1 MKNRIVK
8 NKVRS
13 NIISNNNG
21 IALLTVILV
30 IAILGILA
38 AVAIETTG
46 TDIINA
52 GNNIVNQYTVNV
64 SNSAADIILS
74 QIGTNQ
80 GVDAGVGIAGMP
92 LPGYYY
98 YTVENPAALCSP
110 LKLANGNQTNVEI
123 NNTYNIYMAPVP
135 SVSNGITCQS
145 LSSSNIIP
153 VTNSNIVNPDNL
165 PQNNGQ
171 IGFSYFGSY
180 GNAKGYGNNFY
191 FYKGQIDVI
200 SQDIINS
207 NKPSVTAHT
216 GMTFK
221 YGPLNEGG

>member
-1 MKNRIVK
+1 MKNKIAK
-8 NKVRS
+8 NKVNS

-21 IALLTVILV
+21 IALVTVILV

-80 GVDAGVGIAGMP
+80 GVDAGVGAAGMP

-98 YTVENPAALCSP
+98 YTVENQAVLCSP
-110 LKLANGNQTNVEI
+110 SKLANGNPTNIEI
-123 NNTYNIYMAPVP
+123 NNTYNIYIAPVP
-135 SVSNGITCQS
+135 SASNGITCPPLS
-145 LSSSNIIP
+145 LSNIIP

-165 PQNNGQ
+165 PQNKGQ

-200 SQDIINS
+200 SQDIINI
-207 NKPSVTAHT
+207 NKPPVTAHT

>member
-135 SVSNGITCQS
+135 
-145 LSSSNIIP
+145 
-153 VTNSNIVNPDNL
+153 
-165 PQNNGQ
+165 
-171 IGFSYFGSY
+171 
-180 GNAKGYGNNFY
+180 
-191 FYKGQIDVI
+191 
-200 SQDIINS
+200 
-207 NKPSVTAHT
+207 
-216 GMTFK
+216 
-221 YGPLNEGG
+221 